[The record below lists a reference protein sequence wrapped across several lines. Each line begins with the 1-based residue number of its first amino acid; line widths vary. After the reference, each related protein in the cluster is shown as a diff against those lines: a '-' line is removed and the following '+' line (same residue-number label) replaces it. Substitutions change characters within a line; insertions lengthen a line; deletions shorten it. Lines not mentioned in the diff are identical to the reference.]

1 MHSFAQLKTLHFDP
15 PNAVVHVGGKLSIE
29 LTLLSQM
36 PIPVQVDQVAIHV
49 HFSIEK
55 NSYRKT
61 AEWLTKHKTSNGVIS
76 FPSEIAGL
84 PLSRNNLPALELSEM
99 YERSPSD
106 NSLNTAGII
115 CKNTHMLLR
124 RQESST
130 SLDVPSGVTLED
142 GAHVLKCN
150 NLTLEPGDNRIT
162 FNIQVCCRSWVI
174 VALVKEK
181 RKILA
186 EEEHCAGEWCLYCFL
201 LHLDHPFP
209 FLLFCTIISLAR
221 MLLCLC

>member
-61 AEWLTKHKTSNGVIS
+61 AEWLTKHKTSNGVIT
-76 FPSEIAGL
+76 FPSEITGL

-115 CKNTHMLLR
+115 CKNAHMLLR
-124 RQESST
+124 RQESSS
-130 SLDVPSGVTLED
+130 SLDVPSGLTLED

-150 NLTLEPGDNRIT
+150 NLTLEPGDNKIT
-162 FNIQVCCRSWVI
+162 FNIQVCFWSWVM
-174 VALVKEK
+174 VALVVEK
-181 RKILA
+181 PGMLA
-186 EEEHCAGEWCLYCFL
+186 EGDCCAGEWCLGSSF
-201 LHLDHPFP
+201 
-209 FLLFCTIISLAR
+209 SLQIFIA
-221 MLLCLC
+221 LCHH